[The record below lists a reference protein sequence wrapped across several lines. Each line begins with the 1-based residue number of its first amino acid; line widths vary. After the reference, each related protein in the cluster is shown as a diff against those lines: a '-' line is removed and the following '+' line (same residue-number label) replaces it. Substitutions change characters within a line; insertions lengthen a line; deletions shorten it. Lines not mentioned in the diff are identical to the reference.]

1 MLSNCVQKNNP
12 STPVAPKQPA
22 GELAFLLNYKG
33 QLPGNVGFL
42 SNHITQRRLAN
53 LLRGEMDLEQ
63 LKAFTAHEVPL
74 ETDTVLWCVHAL
86 YSSETGDT
94 ITTITADAL
103 NDCIK
108 LTIQAKGETLLH
120 KADRDICL

>member
-1 MLSNCVQKNNP
+1 M
-12 STPVAPKQPA
+12 
-22 GELAFLLNYKG
+22 
-33 QLPGNVGFL
+33 PGNVGFL

-74 ETDTVLWCVHAL
+74 ETDTALWCVHAL
-86 YSSETGDT
+86 YSSATGDT
-94 ITTITADAL
+94 ITAITADAL

-108 LTIQAKGETLLH
+108 LTIQAKGKTLLH
-120 KADRDICL
+120 KADREVCL